1 MSFLPQY
8 APYTS
13 GEFLCPPTIYA
24 PPSLTTESTVSA
36 TFAAVSSAS
45 INTGAF
51 TAPASGSVLVTATFV
66 CNQATADTIVGFAL
80 AAHGTVTPILAD
92 VWQPTL
98 ANTAVNG
105 VTVVPFVVTGLTPG
119 TSYNLDLL
127 FATASA
133 SDQLNI
139 TVQGVSATTLGTNKA
154 GPVIMTV
161 QGI

>member
-1 MSFLPQY
+1 MTFMPQY

-24 PPSLTTESTVSA
+24 PSGLTTESTTSA
-36 TFAAVSSAS
+36 TFAAVSSAN

-51 TAPASGSVLVTATFV
+51 TAPASGSVLVTAAFV
-66 CNQATADTIVGFAL
+66 CNQATANSIIGFAL
-80 AAHGTVTPILAD
+80 AAHGTVTPIVAD

-105 VTVVPFVVTGLTPG
+105 VTEVPFLVTGLTAG
-119 TSYNLDLL
+119 TSYNFDLL
-127 FATASA
+127 FATATA
-133 SDQLNI
+133 GDQLNI
-139 TVQGVSATTLGTNKA
+139 SIQGVSATTLGSNKA